1 MADDGTSRA
10 GWHAQHLRHG
20 EPVPG
25 KPASSNT
32 RGDRARLLKEAMR
45 ALDESD
51 VAKQA
56 ARNHSIVAADTRRN
70 TAYVNDGEGGFRE
83 LTKAD
88 GVEAVLAYGDDRI
101 DRVKRKWNP
110 KTFET
115 TTIVSWVPK
124 SLLKE
129 VPDFYPVATAGVEVG
144 RRSRWVMPDDEAG
157 KAEVQRWFTETH
169 KHLTTDVL
177 RGGHDS
183 IHGVVW
189 NFDESQV
196 HVHFMADTFAEV
208 HRDMGVAA
216 DGQMLDADGEP
227 IVRYKKPLTL
237 DKIVAVSADGT
248 LRDAPHIKATD
259 IARLDERGRLRNAD
273 DELLRYPDGRPV
285 RANADLKA
293 EAQQMWGQ
301 SSETTVTREVDGE
314 QREVAIT
321 GRTKMSAYQE
331 TYRQHLIDAGFDV
344 ELEANPERTSLTKD
358 SFAELDAQRRE
369 AAAAA
374 VSLQLEAEALAAERA
389 ELDGRAAALD
399 QREVRLD
406 EREGEIDERA
416 AEVEATTRRQVL
428 DAMEAEARKAK
439 ADADRIRADAETE
452 AGQIVGGAQTEAEQ
466 IESQA
471 HARGYA
477 AGHAE
482 GVTAGAE
489 AWEREHGHAYRQK
502 VRDAVTTDVEVEHAA
517 RKLELDERARRVER
531 GEKSLDAE
539 RAEVDDRLDRANGL
553 LEQADRLHREG
564 GRIEKHVD
572 ANVMVP
578 ALDPATGR
586 VTRDAA
592 GTIVREPIGE
602 ARRRHIE
609 HFRAHGTE
617 KKPSHASRVEGA
629 KKSSARERLK
639 GARAAQDAGF
649 GGGQGPADG
658 KGESEG
664 MGS

>member
-20 EPVPG
+20 EPVLG

-101 DRVKRKWNP
+101 DRVKRAWNP

-124 SLLKE
+124 SLLTE
-129 VPDFYPVATAGVEVG
+129 VPDFYPVTNDAGVEVG

-157 KAEVQRWFTETH
+157 KAEVRRWFEETH

-208 HRDMGVAA
+208 HRDMGVGA

-237 DKIVAVSADGT
+237 DKVVAVSADGT

-273 DELLRYPDGRPV
+273 DELLRHPDGRPV

-314 QREVAIT
+314 ERAVAIT

-331 TYRQHLIDAGFDV
+331 TYRQHLIDAGFAV
-344 ELEANPERTSLTKD
+344 ELEANPERTSLKKD
-358 SFAELDAQRRE
+358 DFAELDAQRRE

-374 VSLQLEAEALAAERA
+374 VSLQLEAEAMAAERA

-399 QREVRLD
+399 
-406 EREGEIDERA
+406 EREAGIDERA
-416 AEVEATTRRQVL
+416 AAVEATTRRQVL
-428 DAMEAEARKAK
+428 DAMEVTARKAK
-439 ADADRIRADAETE
+439 ADADRIRVDAETE
-452 AGQIVGGAQTEAEQ
+452 AEAIVGAAQTEAEQ
-466 IESQA
+466 IGEKA
-471 HARGYA
+471 NARGYA
-477 AGHAE
+477 AGHAA
-482 GVTAGAE
+482 GVTAGAAEWE
-489 AWEREHGHAYRQK
+489 AAHGDAYRQK

-517 RKLELDERARRVER
+517 QKLELDERERRVER
-531 GEKSLDAE
+531 DERSLEAE
-539 RAEVDDRLDRANGL
+539 RQEVGRVLDDAQATLDRLANDDRDALYRRAGQQRIDMPTRDGGSRKVPINAVLDKIV
-553 LEQADRLHREG
+553 EDRLAKEAKNTESLRAKLHEGTKHLRESDE
-564 GRIEKHVD
+564 RK
-572 ANVMVP
+572 
-578 ALDPATGR
+578 
-586 VTRDAA
+586 AA
-592 GTIVREPIGE
+592 KD
-602 ARRRHIE
+602 H
-609 HFRAHGTE
+609 
-617 KKPSHASRVEGA
+617 
-629 KKSSARERLK
+629 
-639 GARAAQDAGF
+639 
-649 GGGQGPADG
+649 GQGPDWSHDVG
-658 KGESEG
+658 R
-664 MGS
+664 

>member
-32 RGDRARLLKEAMR
+32 RGDRARLLREAMR

-88 GVEAVLAYGDDRI
+88 GIEPVLEYGDARI
-101 DRVKRKWNP
+101 DAVKRKWNP

-129 VPDFYPVATAGVEVG
+129 VPDFYPVTNDAGVEVG

-157 KAEVQRWFTETH
+157 KAEVRRWFEETH
-169 KHLTTDVL
+169 RHLTTDVL

-208 HRDMGVAA
+208 HRDMGVGA

-237 DKIVAVSADGT
+237 DKVVAVSADGT

-273 DELLRYPDGRPV
+273 DELLRHPDGRPV

-331 TYRQHLIDAGFDV
+331 TYRQHLIDAGFAV
-344 ELEANPERTSLTKD
+344 ELEANPERTSLKKD
-358 SFAELDAQRRE
+358 DFAGLDAQRRE

-399 QREVRLD
+399 QREAGLD
-406 EREGEIDERA
+406 EREGNIDTEVAAKYKAHVAEHATWWKSDGAPKFRGQIEGKVRGEMADQVRGAQEQAREIVGGA
-416 AEVEATTRRQVL
+416 QAKAEEIANG
-428 DAMEAEARKAK
+428 AEA
-439 ADADRIRADAETE
+439 DAARIRADADAAVLDAVIAVE
-452 AGQIVGGAQTEAEQ
+452 A
-466 IESQA
+466 
-471 HARGYA
+471 
-477 AGHAE
+477 
-482 GVTAGAE
+482 
-489 AWEREHGHAYRQK
+489 
-502 VRDAVTTDVEVEHAA
+502 VRDDVRGLDSDPAKARALYEKFPLRGRGPEKIRDAAKIIKRRLADEHAA
-517 RKLELDERARRVER
+517 LDSYDPARADAAMTAAKLDTMRELKGPKRADGTARTVAEWVDEKTAERYEQARRP
-531 GEKSLDAE
+531 
-539 RAEVDDRLDRANGL
+539 
-553 LEQADRLHREG
+553 
-564 GRIEKHVD
+564 
-572 ANVMVP
+572 VP
-578 ALDPATGR
+578 
-586 VTRDAA
+586 
-592 GTIVREPIGE
+592 
-602 ARRRHIE
+602 
-609 HFRAHGTE
+609 TE
-617 KKPSHASRVEGA
+617 T
-629 KKSSARERLK
+629 L
-639 GARAAQDAGF
+639 GARAASLGAVVDGAADDVEHSAGAVAAQESAAKNEGF
-649 GGGQGPADG
+649 GVGD
-658 KGESEG
+658 
-664 MGS
+664 